1 MSQTAACQTNGTV
14 SMEGTVTSTA
24 SRTVHLVVRGST
36 YDTRGI
42 KTGSGSDFIGI
53 DPHGT
58 SAYHLIVPT
67 GCGKGDW
74 DYRVLIDEVL

>member
-36 YDTRGI
+36 SDALGI
-42 KTGSGSDFIGI
+42 RTGYGSELIGI

-58 SAYHLIVPT
+58 SAFHIIIPN
-67 GCGKGDW
+67 GCGKGEW